1 MRAGRSAIG
10 PLRRFDPSL
19 TPCRVAGEVDDEWL
33 AERVDPRKRRTTT
46 RASQLALVAADLAM
60 SDGRLPQSLVLPE
73 AFGVMVGTALGGWAD
88 GEQQAAILLERG
100 ARRVNPFIAAGA
112 PNHGPGVEVAAAVG
126 AQGPQCTFST
136 GCPSS
141 LQAIAHGAA
150 LIESGIVDSCL
161 VGGTEAPLSPVAFAG
176 LTRTNELAT
185 GDDPARASRPFDGA
199 HAGMVLSEGS
209 AFLLLESSEQARGRG
224 ATDLRDG
231 AQRGLLLRRAGHVRR
246 GGVRA
251 APPRTPFADCL
262 TTTDTRPDDLDY
274 ICAHANSS
282 PLFDRKEI
290 TVLTAALGE
299 FLPGIPISS
308 IKGVLG
314 HPFGASGAFQAAAA
328 ALAISDGLIP
338 PTANL
343 DTPAPECRAR
353 HVHGQRPDRRP
364 AAGAAHQ
371 LRLRRRERLPA
382 ARLARRLTGSGHGDA
397 VSGDEAPT
405 ATTGAG
411 PIPSGNARG
420 RVRKRGRKTRMI
432 AGSSPHAASALSAT
446 VIDVRNARRS
456 QTLKP
461 DSDSVR

>member
-1 MRAGRSAIG
+1 MAARRAVITGIGLIGPTGVGHVPFWDAVRAGRSAIG

-224 ATDLRDG
+224 ARIYATVLSG
-231 AQRGLLLRRAGHVRR
+231 AFSCDAQGMYGAEASGNAAANAIRRL
-246 GGVRA
+246 
-251 APPRTPFADCL
+251 L

-353 HVHGQRPDRRP
+353 HVQGSALT
-364 AAGAAHQ
+364 AA
-371 LRLRRRERLPA
+371 LRRVL
-382 ARLARRLTGSGHGDA
+382 LTSYGYGGVNGYLLLGSPDA
-397 VSGDEAPT
+397 
-405 ATTGAG
+405 
-411 PIPSGNARG
+411 
-420 RVRKRGRKTRMI
+420 
-432 AGSSPHAASALSAT
+432 
-446 VIDVRNARRS
+446 
-456 QTLKP
+456 
-461 DSDSVR
+461 